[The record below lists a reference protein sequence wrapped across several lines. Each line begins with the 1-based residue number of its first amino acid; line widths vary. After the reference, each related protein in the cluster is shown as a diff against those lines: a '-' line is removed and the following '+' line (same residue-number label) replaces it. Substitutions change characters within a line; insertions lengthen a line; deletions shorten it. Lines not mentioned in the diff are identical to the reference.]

1 MAEPLA
7 QIVDLEKAWRALTA
21 EEKPRAE
28 YYLGF
33 SSRLIR
39 RRWSN
44 VDARLADG
52 DLGAEDVA
60 DVVVHMVLGIIDG
73 APVRRAKSWSETR
86 GPLSQSVTLES
97 GKSDLITLE
106 DWMVEVFTTSQAA
119 SPVGSFPPS
128 GQYEPVFHWKEGSY

>member
-7 QIVDLEKAWRALTA
+7 QVADLEKAWRALTA

-44 VDARLADG
+44 VDARLAAG
-52 DLGAEDVA
+52 DLAADDVT
-60 DVVVHMVLGIIDG
+60 DVIVHMVLGIIDG

-86 GPLSQSVTLES
+86 GPLTQSVTLES

-106 DWMVEVFTTSQAA
+106 DWMVEVFTSFQAA

-128 GQYEPVFHWKEGSY
+128 GQYEPVFHWKEGIY

>member
-7 QIVDLEKAWRALTA
+7 AVEDLEKAWRALTA
-21 EEKPRAE
+21 EERPRAE

-33 SSRLIR
+33 SSRMIR

-44 VDARLADG
+44 VDDRIAGG
-52 DLGAEDVA
+52 DLDTEDVA

-106 DWMVEVFTTSQAA
+106 DWMVEVFTQSPAA
-119 SPVGSFPPS
+119 SPLGSFPPS
-128 GQYEPVFHWKEGSY
+128 GRYEPVFHWKEGSY

>member
-7 QIVDLEKAWRALTA
+7 AVADLEKAWRSLTA

-44 VDARLADG
+44 VDARVAAG

-97 GKSDLITLE
+97 GKADLITLE
-106 DWMVEVFTTSQAA
+106 DWMVEVFTSSPAA
-119 SPVGSFPPS
+119 SPVGSFPAS

>member
-1 MAEPLA
+1 MADSLA
-7 QIVDLEKAWRALTA
+7 QVPDLEKAWRALTA
-21 EEKPRAE
+21 EENPRAE

-33 SSRLIR
+33 ASRLIR
-39 RRWSN
+39 RRWSD
-44 VDARLADG
+44 VDARIDAG
-52 DLGAEDVA
+52 DLAAEDVQ

-106 DWMVEVFTTSQAA
+106 DWMVEVFLPLQATG
-119 SPVGSFPPS
+119 PLGSFPAS
-128 GQYEPVFHWKEGSY
+128 GRYEPIFHWPEGRY

>member
-7 QIVDLEKAWRALTA
+7 QPEHLEKAWRALTA
-21 EEKPRAE
+21 EERPRAE

-39 RRWSN
+39 RRWSD
-44 VDARLADG
+44 VDARIAAG
-52 DLGAEDVA
+52 DLAADDVQ
-60 DVVVHMVLGIIDG
+60 DVVVQMVLGIIDG

-86 GPLSQSVTLES
+86 GPLSQSVTLDS

-106 DWMVEVFTTSQAA
+106 DWMIEVFVPQQSAA
-119 SPVGSFPPS
+119 PVGSFPPS
-128 GQYEPVFHWKEGSY
+128 GQYEPVFRWKEGSY

>member
-7 QIVDLEKAWRALTA
+7 QVEDLEKAWRALTA
-21 EEKPRAE
+21 AEKPRAE

-44 VDARLADG
+44 VDDRLAAG
-52 DLGAEDVA
+52 DLAAEDVA

-73 APVRRAKSWSETR
+73 APVRGAKSWSETR

-97 GKSDLITLE
+97 GKSDLITLQ
-106 DWMVEVFTTSQAA
+106 DWMIEVFVPKQAA
-119 SPVGSFPPS
+119 VPVGSFPPS
-128 GQYEPVFHWKEGSY
+128 GQYEPVFQWKEGTY

>member
-7 QIVDLEKAWRALTA
+7 EVADLEKAWRALTV
-21 EEKPRAE
+21 EERPRAE

-44 VDARLADG
+44 VDARLAAG
-52 DLGAEDVA
+52 DLATEDVA

-73 APVRRAKSWSETR
+73 APVRGAKSWSETR

-97 GKSDLITLE
+97 GKSDLITLQ
-106 DWMVEVFTTSQAA
+106 DWMIEVFVPKQAA
-119 SPVGSFPPS
+119 VPVGSFPPS